1 MTGALV
7 LRARRNGG
15 EVVDLV
21 GVPIMRETG
30 EITLIRYYAY
40 GSIVAESGLPNI
52 EYDTSV
58 SIVDRS
64 NTWQIVGA
72 RVDRQYWHGGMIG
85 DNIYFIKRSDSEAQ
99 VGDEIMLATSLGED
113 TPRYAFSILGNAPI
127 GGIFQD
133 SQFICVYEGE
143 ESVALSVINFNRVD
157 VGVTLPLIKAIPI
170 NKNGNLY
177 MRLLY
182 PYDTYDIVQAPY
194 LDLQVFGPQG
204 EELSADDGGPYYLTE
219 V

>member
-1 MTGALV
+1 MMTGALV

-52 EYDTSV
+52 GYDTSV

-64 NTWQIVGA
+64 NSWQIVGA
-72 RVDRQYWHGGMIG
+72 RVDRQYWHGGVLSNVMTIVHSGEGEVQIG
-85 DNIYFIKRSDSEAQ
+85 DTVMLCAQ
-99 VGDEIMLATSLGED
+99 TVTGVNFAISMVGCS
-113 TPRYAFSILGNAPI
+113 PI
-127 GGIFQD
+127 GGEYGEDGFV
-133 SQFICVYEGE
+133 CVYDG
-143 ESVALSVINFNRVD
+143 
-157 VGVTLPLIKAIPI
+157 VGTVSEDIRYNIVNIGITLPSVKAIPI
-170 NKNGNLY
+170 KRNDTIY
-177 MRLLY
+177 AMLLY
-182 PYDTYDIVQAPY
+182 PYDTADIVRWPY
-194 LDLQVFGPQG
+194 FEARFTGPQDTDLD
-204 EELSADDGGPYYLTE
+204 EDSPGPYYLSE

>member
-1 MTGALV
+1 MMTGALV

-52 EYDTSV
+52 EYDTTV

-72 RVDRQYWHGGMIG
+72 RVDRQYWHGGSLSDVITVVHSGEGDAQIG
-85 DNIYFIKRSDSEAQ
+85 DTVMLCAETTTGERFAISM
-99 VGDEIMLATSLGED
+99 VGCS
-113 TPRYAFSILGNAPI
+113 PI
-127 GGIFQD
+127 GGEYQEDGFV
-133 SQFICVYEGE
+133 CVY
-143 ESVALSVINFNRVD
+143 D
-157 VGVTLPLIKAIPI
+157 GVETVSDDIRYNIVNIGITLPSVKAIPI
-170 NKNGNLY
+170 KRDGKIY
-177 MRLLY
+177 AMLLY
-182 PYDTYDIVQAPY
+182 PYNTSDIVRWPY
-194 LDLQVFGPQG
+194 FVARFKGPQG
-204 EELSADDGGPYYLTE
+204 TDLDDDSPGPYYLSE
-219 V
+219 I